1 MPPDSEGN
9 SGLNPSCVSAGGAS
23 HESSRLN
30 EHWAEDYALMQEAAS
45 KFSTRNELI
54 ALILFSF
61 LKDANEGNTPWHW
74 SSQRNI
80 CMLGFWLYLHP
91 FGRTFFFFF
100 LNNNRKCTMD
110 LPAVNFFVMVKYG
123 FQWGHYPLKIP
134 FKLSP
139 SIKSFHVF
147 GGLASSSTVSLKGF
161 FPNIRPLD
169 KWFRFMPAEL
179 ISQKKHKS
187 AFCFL

>member
-1 MPPDSEGN
+1 
-9 SGLNPSCVSAGGAS
+9 
-23 HESSRLN
+23 
-30 EHWAEDYALMQEAAS
+30 MQMKGIHPGTGVHRGIFACWD
-45 KFSTRNELI
+45 FGYIYIHLGEL
-54 ALILFSF
+54 
-61 LKDANEGNTPWHW
+61 
-74 SSQRNI
+74 
-80 CMLGFWLYLHP
+80 
-91 FGRTFFFFF
+91 FFFFF

-110 LPAVNFFVMVKYG
+110 LPAVKFFVMVKYG

-179 ISQKKHKS
+179 ISQKKHE
-187 AFCFL
+187 CFLFPLIVGHRKAQGMTWHCWAGHGTWCRCLAEGVGGHP